1 MNPNSNNYFINCVS
15 IYKTR
20 MSDDQKR
27 KEITKT
33 LRECEIPESIIGKVI
48 TLTTDPA
55 EAFDLAFSL
64 ICEKDQTEKLLR
76 DSEAKKAEQE
86 NKLKISEMKM
96 VFLVRMD
103 LKCEKKDFFSDIGSA
118 GLIISDW
125 MLPKSQ
131 NNRSS
136 KN

>member
-1 MNPNSNNYFINCVS
+1 MNPNSNNYLINCVS